1 MKVYVLTTDKRKHLE
16 SITKPE
22 WIKISKDIT
31 YWNNTGH
38 HPGHG
43 RNRILED
50 FYLNHTD
57 QWCVIADDDNII
69 DPARG
74 YYNRFIDQLDYVLE
88 TASAN
93 DIATFGFLNNIV
105 HRVDIT
111 IKHPTLQH
119 NWVWMRSFSLSNI
132 FFHRRTKL
140 VRFNETQMIE
150 DQEWCMDQLKNGM
163 RCATLMNA
171 VIKDV
176 NHKSTLFR
184 DNTDRKQQ
192 YQIAKD
198 RWMDKFPELKT
209 DRNGRVRKT
218 HFVKKYWRPNILW
231 SGLKNIG
238 VACYNPYKI

>member
-88 TASAN
+88 TVSAN

-105 HRVDIT
+105 HGVDARIFNNRILGGFRVGFQLCGSIDHTPEEDRTMVYGNLMIGGGTFFRWTT
-111 IKHPTLQH
+111 ISGAYSLDGVRLFNNTIVNLVGGEGGAFHLQGLH
-119 NWVWMRSFSLSNI
+119 
-132 FFHRRTKL
+132 H
-140 VRFNETQMIE
+140 QM
-150 DQEWCMDQLKNGM
+150 
-163 RCATLMNA
+163 
-171 VIKDV
+171 
-176 NHKSTLFR
+176 
-184 DNTDRKQQ
+184 
-192 YQIAKD
+192 
-198 RWMDKFPELKT
+198 PELNPRQIT
-209 DRNGRVRKT
+209 
-218 HFVKKYWRPNILW
+218 F
-231 SGLKNIG
+231 
-238 VACYNPYKI
+238 YNNLAANCPCR